1 MTRTEAIRTLQNILE
16 EATEEEDSVFY
27 VISEDAEALKIAI
40 NSLKVDEMHQLE
52 KEDADEFIP
61 KRTGHWI
68 VGSDTDIKGETV
80 YWFTCSNCNC
90 DRGQHTNYCPDC
102 GAKMENTC
110 EEVNDGTEN

>member
-1 MTRTEAIRTLQNILE
+1 MTRTEAIRVLQHMVRWGI
-16 EATEEEDSVFY
+16 
-27 VISEDAEALKIAI
+27 ISDEKMKEALRIAI
-40 NSLKVDEMHQLE
+40 NSLKVDEMYQLE

-110 EEVNDGTEN
+110 EVVDENTM